1 MTTDDGR
8 WTIEREPDRLSS
20 IVHRL
25 KNRARELGF
34 AFCGLTTP
42 ERPPHVAQYEQ
53 WIADGMHGHMHYL
66 AADRARQRR
75 ADPRLIFPEC
85 KTIIVAALPYPAG
98 NTTGPVAAYA
108 LGDDYHD
115 GIPQR
120 LRELIAWL
128 ESETGRP
135 IAHKIY
141 TDTGP
146 LLERDLA
153 QRAGL
158 GWIGKNTLLINPRA
172 GSYFLLGEALIDL
185 ELPPDAPFAADHCGT
200 CARCIDA
207 CPTGAI
213 LDGRALDARCCISY
227 LTIELKGPIPEDL
240 RRKTGSWIFGCD
252 ICQAVCP
259 WNVRFADITRSD
271 DFSRPPNTAT
281 EAQPATNTPVA
292 TTATTTTTVATTEL
306 AAELSLTTEQF
317 NAKFKGSPVKRA
329 KRRGYLRNVA
339 VALGNTGGEGAR
351 QALEKCLI
359 SETDPLVREHAV
371 TALSSLSAWAWAKG

>member
-1 MTTDDGR
+1 MTTDGGR
-8 WTIEREPDRLSS
+8 WTTEREHGRLSS
-20 IVHRL
+20 IVYRL
-25 KNRARELGF
+25 KARARELGF

-85 KTIIVAALPYPAG
+85 KTIIAAARPYPAG
-98 NTTGPVAAYA
+98 NTTGPIAAYA
-108 LGDDYHD
+108 LGADYHD
-115 GIPQR
+115 GIPRR

-141 TDTGP
+141 SDTGP

-185 ELPPDAPFAADHCGT
+185 ELPPDPPFAADHCGACT
-200 CARCIDA
+200 RCIDA

-213 LDGRALDARCCISY
+213 LDGRALDARRCISY
-227 LTIELKGPIPEDL
+227 LTIELKGPIPEEL
-240 RRKTGSWIFGCD
+240 REKTGSWIFGCD

-259 WNVRFADITRSD
+259 WNIRFADITRSD
-271 DFSRPPNTAT
+271 DRSDDFSRSPNTAT
-281 EAQPATNTPVA
+281 EVA
-292 TTATTTTTVATTEL
+292 TTAATVAATEL

-339 VALGNTGGEGAR
+339 VALGNTGGENAR

-371 TALSSLSAWAWAKG
+371 TALSSLSAWALAKG